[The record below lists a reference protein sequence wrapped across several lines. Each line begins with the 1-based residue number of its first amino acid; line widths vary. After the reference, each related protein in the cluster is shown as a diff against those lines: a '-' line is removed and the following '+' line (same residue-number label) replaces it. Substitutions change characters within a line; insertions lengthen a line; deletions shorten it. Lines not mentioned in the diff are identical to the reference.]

1 MLCFFH
7 KIHCPQRM
15 RVNEANFSNK
25 EIIDQMNIKRLFL
38 KFRVQECFELR
49 NTIGSFV
56 FQKFIPF

>member
-1 MLCFFH
+1 
-7 KIHCPQRM
+7 M

-25 EIIDQMNIKRLFL
+25 GIIDLMNIKHLFL